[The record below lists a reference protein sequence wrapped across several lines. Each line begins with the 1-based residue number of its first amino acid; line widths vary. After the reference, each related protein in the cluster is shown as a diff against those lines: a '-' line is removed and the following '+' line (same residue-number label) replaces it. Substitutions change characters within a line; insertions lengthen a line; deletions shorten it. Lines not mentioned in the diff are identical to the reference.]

1 MTQEETMTED
11 DFARL
16 QHMTYTFDDG
26 TEYVTEKDDLGPR
39 PMQRELDDEKE
50 TLGEA

>member
-1 MTQEETMTED
+1 MTED

-16 QHMTYTFDDG
+16 QHITYTFDDG

-39 PMQRELDDEKE
+39 PMLGRQLPDDEKE